1 MSRYFLLVILLIFS
15 KTIFSQEL
23 DVRFYDLTLD
33 IDIESKFISGN
44 NKIHFH
50 SKNLNDS
57 IKIDLSN
64 QFVVDSVL
72 FLNQKCE
79 YVHKNDVI
87 KVYLAKNF
95 KKKDN
100 YILNV
105 FYKGTPIIA
114 ERPPWSGGFVWEKD
128 ANGDPWVGVACQ
140 GDGASIWW
148 PNHDNLNDEPDSVR
162 LSITVPK
169 A

>member
-15 KTIFSQEL
+15 KTIFSQAF

-33 IDIESKFISGN
+33 IDIENKFTCN

-64 QFVVDSVL
+64 KFVVDSVL

-87 KVYLAKNF
+87 MVSAKNL
-95 KKKDN
+95 KKDN
-100 YILNV
+100 Y
-105 FYKGTPIIA
+105 F
-114 ERPPWSGGFVWEKD
+114 
-128 ANGDPWVGVACQ
+128 
-140 GDGASIWW
+140 
-148 PNHDNLNDEPDSVR
+148 
-162 LSITVPK
+162 
-169 A
+169 

>member
-33 IDIESKFISGN
+33 IDIENKFISGN

-87 KVYLAKNF
+87 KVCLAKNF
-95 KKKDN
+95 KK
-100 YILNV
+100 
-105 FYKGTPIIA
+105 
-114 ERPPWSGGFVWEKD
+114 R
-128 ANGDPWVGVACQ
+128 
-140 GDGASIWW
+140 
-148 PNHDNLNDEPDSVR
+148 
-162 LSITVPK
+162 
-169 A
+169 